1 MAVTVLLTL
10 GLAACSSDD
19 GDPGG
24 ATPSSAASS
33 SGGAGDVP
41 TITAEDFSFS
51 PDTLAVPSGESTITV
66 TNARLVQHNF
76 SLDDDSVSEDVE
88 PGESVTVTVDVSACS
103 TSIPLQVPP
112 RPDDRHAHRRLIAS
126 GSRVD

>member
-1 MAVTVLLTL
+1 MRTRTTTSIALMVLLTL

-24 ATPSSAASS
+24 STPSSA
-33 SGGAGDVP
+33 SGGAAGL

-66 TNARLVQHNF
+66 TNTGAVEHSF
-76 SLDDDSVSEDVE
+76 TLDDDSVSEDVE
-88 PGESVTVTVDVSACS
+88 PGESVTVTVDVSADAPFHCKYH
-103 TSIPLQVPP
+103 
-112 RPDDRHAHRRLIAS
+112 PDQMTGTLTVA
-126 GSRVD
+126 